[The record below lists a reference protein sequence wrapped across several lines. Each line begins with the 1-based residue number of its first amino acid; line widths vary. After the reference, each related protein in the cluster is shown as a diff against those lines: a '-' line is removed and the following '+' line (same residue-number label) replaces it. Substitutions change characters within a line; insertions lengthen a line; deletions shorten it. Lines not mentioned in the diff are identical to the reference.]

1 MFKQAGEE
9 VAANAIVMMTAVMLA
24 FAAFVVM
31 LAYFFISRKN
41 KLLQEKQ
48 LMKTQFEQELLQTQL
63 EIQEQTLKN
72 ISEEI
77 HDNVGQ
83 VLSLAKLNLN
93 TFDHNPEKKLQST
106 KELVS
111 KAINDLRNL
120 SRSLHGDKI
129 AETGI
134 REAIR
139 HELHILQNTGQY
151 ETNLMVSGEPFKLEP
166 QQEMV
171 LFRIVQEALHNAVKH
186 AKASRMNVTLTYT
199 AVSFS
204 MTILDNGT
212 GFDTQTLEA
221 SETGIGLKSMRNR
234 AALIGGTLFIRS
246 GPGNGTSI
254 LVELPTHKQVTP

>member
-1 MFKQAGEE
+1 MNFHESDM
-9 VAANAIVMMTAVMLA
+9 ILAV
-24 FAAFVVM
+24 FAATLV
-31 LAYFFISRKN
+31 
-41 KLLQEKQ
+41 LLLLSSFGIIFTIIHKKKQQSNLKEKQ

-171 LFRIVQEALHNAVKH
+171 LFRIVQEALHNTVKH

-199 AVSFS
+199 AASFS

-212 GFDTQTLEA
+212 GFDTHTLEA

>member
-1 MFKQAGEE
+1 MNFHESDM
-9 VAANAIVMMTAVMLA
+9 ILAV
-24 FAAFVVM
+24 FAATLV
-31 LAYFFISRKN
+31 
-41 KLLQEKQ
+41 LLLLSSFGIIFTIIHKKKQQSNLKEKQ